1 VVFRHVK
8 RAENPHNVRIHPMK
22 TSAFPGSTRLAT
34 AASIAL
40 AFAFA
45 LAFFHAPAIRAGE
58 HAFATGSSVATT
70 VAALADGD
78 SVAISGS
85 TGVVTLSNGV
95 SLAVSAWAQANAQFT
110 LGARTG
116 ITFAPAAGDGWAV
129 LQTVATGAS
138 GRIFNLTVNPGG
150 STLNLDRVI
159 LAGATEAPAL
169 ATASSTALLT
179 IGGPVVFYNNI
190 NTVGGGGIR
199 SYSGIEFL
207 DAVVFDQ
214 NLGGYTIGTGAW
226 AATSNGGGVVMMT
239 ADAPATFKG
248 DALFASN
255 TAGLSGA
262 GFYRP
267 AGATGVFFEQSATFS
282 GNYAGAGGAATA
294 SGGGLYFN
302 GPAAP
307 ATGTLAFLGDVT
319 FDANS
324 ALIGGG
330 LRTAGAGTVLVFGG
344 NATFTDN
351 IARTGAGGALYLDGA
366 TRYVITPGAGKTVL
380 ISGNTAATTGGGI
393 HTSGGSSILEIAA
406 EKIIISRN
414 TVTAANSYGGGIRAA
429 NQVTVTGAFDF
440 SGNTAAFG
448 GAIAARTINIMG
460 AGTFAGNTAGQSGG
474 AIHVTNFANT
484 NAIQLSLT
492 ATGGDIVFTGNTAAG
507 APGSAGV
514 FFNAD
519 MNASLALDAAAGCSI
534 LFYDPIYYGSGKVLT
549 VTKDGDGAVLF
560 DRHEQDA
567 DATTTVNA
575 GVFALANNATW
586 SRVTTGN
593 TFRLNAS
600 GTLAGDGV
608 VASGAMIL
616 AAGSHVQAWNGGT
629 LALNATTRT
638 FGNALSLS
646 GDGLIN
652 AGAALDAALVTAGT
666 SHGMGATPA
675 VLALAGPL
683 TLAAGGTLRFDLFDG
698 ASSDL
703 LETRGG
709 IALAGG
715 ATIDLGLLATG
726 SFTLVS
732 WAGATGLA
740 DTSGLALTLNGDSLT
755 ARTVAMLGVDTT
767 AQTLHVTNT
776 TFGLSLE
783 WTGADAVSGTAFW
796 AGNPAAHANFID
808 LTTGPDAGTE
818 THFRDGDSVL
828 FANPAAATVHVD
840 ATGVTASELTIDNTA
855 PLTFAGP
862 GAITID
868 DASAPGHFRAAT
880 TGTTGR
886 LIKNGAAAVTIAN
899 TATNT
904 FRGGI
909 DVNTGLLTLANPANK
924 IPGGVT
930 LAGGTLAISTAAQ
943 LDTAGGAVF
952 FQNGGHLLISQAIAG
967 GAALTNT
974 LHFAA
979 AATGVLDISTTG
991 TGAVAFAGAL
1001 DGSGTLAKTGG
1012 GTLRILPAAN
1022 ASAFTGATRLEAGS
1036 LLLAPGATLGGSVSI
1051 AGGAIGGGAG
1061 TLAGDVTV
1069 ATGGLLQAG
1078 GLNGAGA
1085 TLTIGGNL
1093 ALAGSATMQFNIYP
1107 AANDRLSLSSGT
1119 GALAAAASS
1128 IVNIVGDIQ
1137 SGTYLL
1143 GNAVKLADAGAI
1155 LKINGNALNPTLRF
1169 TGALGKTSDGGTL
1182 TFHYGADSSR
1192 YMLWNIAASGTWD
1205 VLLDNWADYDGGVSA
1220 PLAGKTKFQNRD
1232 TVRLAT
1238 ATDATITLAGDV
1250 TLSDLLVENTG
1261 GTLTL
1266 AGAAITTGSAI
1277 NDNLIAAPSAKLTK
1291 TGDGTLLLAN
1301 TANLFAG
1308 GIDLREG
1315 MLAFSTAAQL
1325 RTEGAGINF
1334 TGGGTLRALAPLT
1347 LPDTLALT
1355 GGITATLD
1363 TGGNT
1368 VTLAGELSGD
1378 GTLAKTG
1385 DGTLVY
1391 QSLALAPATGA
1402 AGNLATRIDSGVLQ
1416 LRDIAAPAT
1425 FAHTVILNGGWLD
1438 LSDPAAATFTG
1449 ASPLAD
1455 SANDWSALTLLSTAG
1470 GTAGGVIGAN
1480 DVVTLGAS
1488 EINFAIGGSTSVE
1501 NGLYVRIAAGA
1512 GATTFTRENT
1522 YAGRTI
1528 IDSGV
1533 LAITADNQLGEAT
1546 LARDIILNGGTLA
1559 INAGLASARR
1569 LELTGG
1575 GGGILLAENV
1585 AASLAGSVGDAP
1597 AAALEIAGAGALA
1610 LTAPLAHAGETAVTG
1625 GILRAPG
1632 EFLPGAVRLAEA
1644 AVLEITQQTDGIF
1657 TGTLAIS
1664 GNGGVITKSGSAT
1677 LALNPG
1683 SIITA
1688 REIHVESG
1696 ALALTPAAGLSASA
1710 LFRIAPGARLRGA
1723 GAIALAPGARLL
1735 NHGEIR
1741 VGHAGGAAAH
1751 GTLVIAG
1758 DYEGSG
1764 VLHLAVGPIAAG
1776 GVQADKFTV
1785 TGSAAGNTL
1794 VRFHQ
1799 DSAQPALPAGYSLP
1813 DDIITIAIAAPG
1825 AFMQDGPGL
1834 IYGGTEYNWRQ
1845 ISATGGIWLSG
1856 IATEVDA
1863 ATGADAAALLAGKAA
1878 ANALANR
1885 LSALRFTP
1893 RTTGV
1898 AVWADA
1904 FHRHDKLRGSIYN
1917 KAASSL
1923 HGIQAGADYRIGS
1936 DVRSPGAAIPTL
1948 TAGIFTDCASSD
1960 FDQPGAG
1967 RAAAGAENHAFG
1979 AYLMLQQGRWHV
1991 GMLTRASEETYRVS
2005 PVAAP
2010 VFRIKGNG
2018 TLQKISV
2025 GLDIHKFREWHLE
2038 SQVSLARQR
2047 VKLDTTASPA
2057 GITYSFDATES
2068 LEAAAPLQLWQ
2079 DFKWKNDLR
2088 IRPGLGVAFLYDSK
2102 GRSAFT
2108 ANGQPFATDLG
2119 GAACQVDAACVIQ
2132 LSRRLEAAA
2141 ACSCLF
2147 GSTIESYSLTLGLS
2161 HRW

>member
-1 VVFRHVK
+1 
-8 RAENPHNVRIHPMK
+8 MK
-22 TSAFPGSTRLAT
+22 TPAFPGSTRLAT
-34 AASIAL
+34 AASL
-40 AFAFA
+40 AFVFA
-45 LAFFHAPAIRAGE
+45 LALALALFHAPATRAGE
-58 HAFATGSSVATT
+58 HTFATGSSVATT

-85 TGVVTLSNGV
+85 AGAITLSNGA
-95 SLAVSAWAQANAQFT
+95 SLAVSAWAQTNAQFS
-110 LGARTG
+110 LGTKTD
-116 ITFAPAAGDGWAV
+116 ITFAPADGDGWAV

-150 STLNLDRVI
+150 STLNLDHII

-179 IGGPVVFYNNI
+179 IGGPSVFYNNI

-199 SYSGIEFL
+199 AYSAIEFL

-226 AATSNGGGVVMMT
+226 ATTSNGGAIVMMT
-239 ADAPATFKG
+239 GGVPVTFKG

-255 TAGLSGA
+255 TAGLGGA

-267 AGATGVFFEQSATFS
+267 AGDTGVFFEQSATFT
-282 GNYAGAGGAATA
+282 GNYAGASGAAGA

-344 NATFTDN
+344 NATFTNN

-366 TRYVITPGAGKTVL
+366 TRYVITPGAGNTVL

-393 HTSGGSSILEIAA
+393 HTSGGSSNLEIAA
-406 EKIIISRN
+406 EKIIVTRN

-448 GAIAARTINIMG
+448 GAIAARTIDIIG
-460 AGTFAGNTAGQSGG
+460 TGTFAGNTASQSGG
-474 AIHVTNFANT
+474 AIHVTNFANA

-507 APGSAGV
+507 SPGSAGV
-514 FFNAD
+514 FFDAG
-519 MNASLALDAAAGCSI
+519 MGASLALDAAAGCSI
-534 LFYDPIYYGSGKVLT
+534 LFYDPIYYGAGKTLT
-549 VTKDGDGAVLF
+549 VTKDGAGAVLF

-567 DATTTVNA
+567 TASTTVNA
-575 GVFALANNATW
+575 GVFALASGATW
-586 SRVTTGN
+586 SRVEGN

-608 VASGAMIL
+608 IASGSIIL
-616 AAGSHVQAWNGGT
+616 ADGAHLQAWNGGT
-629 LALNATTRT
+629 LALNATART
-638 FGNALSLS
+638 FGNDLSLS

-652 AGAALDAALVTAGT
+652 AGAALDAALVTAGM
-666 SHGMGATPA
+666 SHGMGATPG
-675 VLALAGPL
+675 VLALADSL
-683 TLAAGGTLRFDLFDG
+683 TLADGGTLRFDLFDG

-703 LETRGG
+703 LETRAG
-709 IALAGG
+709 ITLTGS

-740 DTSGLALTLNGDSLT
+740 DTSGLALTINGNAFT

-767 AQTLHVTNT
+767 AQELYVTNT
-776 TFGLSLE
+776 TFGLSLK
-783 WTGADAVSGTAFW
+783 WTGADAVSGATLW
-796 AGNPAAHANFID
+796 AANPAAHANFID
-808 LTTGPDAGTE
+808 LATGPDAGTE

-828 FANPAAATVHVD
+828 FANTAAATVHIE
-840 ATGVTASELTIDNTA
+840 AAGVTASELTIDNTA

-868 DASAPGHFRAAT
+868 AASAPGHFRAAT

-886 LIKNGAAAVTIAN
+886 LIKNNTATVTIAN

-904 FRGGI
+904 FHGGI
-909 DVNTGLLTLANPANK
+909 DVSAGLLTLANPANK

-943 LDTAGGAVF
+943 LDTTGGAVI
-952 FQNGGHLLISQAIAG
+952 FQNGGNLLISQNIADD
-967 GAALTNT
+967 AALANT
-974 LHFAA
+974 LNFAA
-979 AATGVLDISTTG
+979 ASTGVLDVAA
-991 TGAVAFAGAL
+991 TGAIAFAGAL
-1001 DGSGTLAKTGG
+1001 DGTGTLAKTGG

-1022 ASAFTGATRLEAGS
+1022 ASAFTGAIRVDAGS
-1036 LLLAPGATLGGSVSI
+1036 LLLAPGATLGGSVTIGAGAI
-1051 AGGAIGGGAG
+1051 AGGAGA
-1061 TLAGDVTV
+1061 LAGNVTV
-1069 ATGGLLQAG
+1069 ASGGLLQAG
-1078 GLNGAGA
+1078 GLNDAGA

-1093 ALAGSATMQFNIYP
+1093 TLAGAATAQFNIYP
-1107 AANDRLSLSSGT
+1107 GSNDRLLLSSGT
-1119 GALAAAASS
+1119 GALTAAASG

-1143 GNAVKLADAGAI
+1143 GNAVKLADAGVI
-1155 LKINGNALNPTLRF
+1155 LKINGDTLASTLRF
-1169 TGALGKTSDGGTL
+1169 TGILGKTPDGGTL
-1182 TFHYGADSSR
+1182 TFYYGADSSS
-1192 YMLWNIAASGTWD
+1192 YMLWNVAGSGTWD
-1205 VLLDNWADYDGGVSA
+1205 VTLDNWADYDGGVSA
-1220 PLAGKTKFQNRD
+1220 PVAGKTKFQNRD

-1238 ATDATITLAGDV
+1238 TADATITLAGAV
-1250 TLSDLLVENTG
+1250 TVSDLLVENTG

-1266 AGAAITTGSAI
+1266 AGATITTGSAI

-1301 TANLFAG
+1301 TANTFAG

-1325 RTEGAGINF
+1325 DTAGAGIHF

-1368 VTLAGELSGD
+1368 VTLAGKLTGD
-1378 GTLAKTG
+1378 GVLAKTG
-1385 DGTLVY
+1385 NGALIY
-1391 QSLALAPATGA
+1391 QNLTLAPADAGA
-1402 AGNLATRIDSGVLQ
+1402 GSLATRIDSGILQ
-1416 LRDIAAPAT
+1416 LRDIADPAT
-1425 FAHTVILNGGWLD
+1425 FAHTIILNGGWLD
-1438 LSDPAAATFTG
+1438 LSDPAGPAAAAFTG
-1449 ASPLAD
+1449 TNPLTD
-1455 SANDWSALTLLSTAG
+1455 SAGDWSALTILSTAG
-1470 GTAGGVIGAN
+1470 GTTGGVIGAN
-1480 DVVTLGAS
+1480 DVVTLGAG
-1488 EINFAIGGSTSVE
+1488 EINFAIGGPAPGE
-1501 NGLYVRIAAGA
+1501 NSLYVRVAAGT
-1512 GATTFTRENT
+1512 GTTTFTRENT

-1533 LAITADNQLGEAT
+1533 LAITAGNQLGDTT

-1559 INAGLASARR
+1559 INAGLDSARR
-1569 LELTGG
+1569 LELTGD

-1585 AASLAGSVGDAP
+1585 AASLAGSIGGAP
-1597 AAALEIAGAGALA
+1597 ASVLEITGAGALT
-1610 LTAPLAHAGETAVTG
+1610 LTAPLAHAGETTISG
-1625 GILRAPG
+1625 GALCAPG
-1632 EFLPGAVRLAEA
+1632 EFLPGAVRLNGT
-1644 AVLEITQQTDGIF
+1644 AVLEIAQQTDGVF
-1657 TGTLAIS
+1657 TGTLTAS
-1664 GNGGVITKSGSAT
+1664 GNESVITKTGPAT
-1677 LALNPG
+1677 LALNPD
-1683 SIITA
+1683 STIAA

-1696 ALALTPAAGLSASA
+1696 AFALTPAARLSASV
-1710 LFRIAPGARLRGA
+1710 LFRIAPGAQLCGA
-1723 GAIALAPGARLL
+1723 GTIALASGARLF
-1735 NHGEIR
+1735 NTGEIR
-1741 VGHAGGAAAH
+1741 VGRAGGAAAH
-1751 GTLVIAG
+1751 GTLTIAG

-1764 VLHLAVGPIAAG
+1764 VLHLAVGPIGAG
-1776 GVQADKFTV
+1776 GVQADKFIV
-1785 TGSAAGNTL
+1785 TGHSTGNTL

-1813 DDIITIAIAAPG
+1813 DDIITFAIATPG

-1834 IYGGTEYNWRQ
+1834 IYGGTEYNWQQ
-1845 ISATGGIWLSG
+1845 ISATKGIWRSG
-1856 IATEVDA
+1856 IATEADA
-1863 ATGADAAALLAGKAA
+1863 ATGADAAAFLAGKAA
-1878 ANALANR
+1878 ANALGNR

-1893 RTTGV
+1893 HTTGV

-1904 FHRHDKLRGSIYN
+1904 FHRHDKLHGSIYN
-1917 KAASSL
+1917 GATSSL

-1936 DVRSPGAAIPTL
+1936 DVRSLGAAIPTL
-1948 TAGIFTDCASSD
+1948 TAGVFTDCASSD
-1960 FDQPGAG
+1960 FNQPDAG
-1967 RAAAGAENHAFG
+1967 HAAAAAENHAFG
-1979 AYLMLQQGRWHV
+1979 AYLMLQQGPWHIEI
-1991 GMLTRASEETYRVS
+1991 LTRTSEETYRVT
-2005 PVAAP
+2005 PVTTP
-2010 VFRIKGNG
+2010 GFRIKGNG
-2018 TLQKISV
+2018 ALQKISA
-2025 GLDIHKFREWHLE
+2025 GLDTHEFRDWHLE
-2038 SQVSLARQR
+2038 SQVSLTRQR

-2057 GITYSFDATES
+2057 GITCAFDATES
-2068 LEAAAPLQLWQ
+2068 LEAAAALKLWQ
-2079 DFKWKNDLR
+2079 EFEWKNDLR
-2088 IRPGLGVAFLYDSK
+2088 IRPGLGGAFLYDFK

-2108 ANGQPFATDLG
+2108 ANGQPFATNLG
-2119 GAACQVDAACVIQ
+2119 GAACQVDASCVIQ
-2132 LSRRLEAAA
+2132 LSRRLEADAA
-2141 ACSCLF
+2141 LSYLF
-2147 GSTIESYSLTLGLS
+2147 GSKIESYSLTLGLA